1 MEDDGTVN
9 YSKEPRSSPPLQ
21 SPPSSSYRGTKDGC
35 DDDGEKTIESSNDIV
50 EPTIKYGNLKEL
62 TKSVKRPTWT
72 KLDFHGASVP
82 DERRM
87 KAAKKVDTG
96 GGGDATPSGGGVGGS
111 NLKELLPKRATWT
124 KLDFHG
130 ASVEDERRTK
140 RSKNSDS
147 STFNTGQYSELKAL
161 LPKRT
166 INWKKGQLLSS
177 GSSPTVTENFRG
189 LREERSFGVKEERQ
203 LVMKND
209 VIASAALSS
218 SDGEDVG
225 VIDDN
230 IDDDEEEEVVKPYQ
244 NLRDLLP
251 QRRVT
256 WKGK

>member
-1 MEDDGTVN
+1 MVITGCIFFVIFFNAVIYPDVEIKGFSNISSCTDECYEEYVNINGTAPQIEKRK
-9 YSKEPRSSPPLQ
+9 KEIASADEFSSIKPLWA
-21 SPPSSSYRGTKDGC
+21 GC
-35 DDDGEKTIESSNDIV
+35 AAC
-50 EPTIKYGNLKEL
+50 
-62 TKSVKRPTWT
+62 
-72 KLDFHGASVP
+72 HGQ
-82 DERRM
+82 E
-87 KAAKKVDTG
+87 G
-96 GGGDATPSGGGVGGS
+96 GGGVGGS

-230 IDDDEEEEVVKPYQ
+230 IDDEEEEEVVKPYQ